1 MSGDGVED
9 AELLVRAQQGEVGAF
24 AALVHRYAPLLQA
37 RTDDRDAVRRAFQR
51 AMRRLDDAEVD
62 DLAGWLLSLLPRAHR
77 SDDAAAPG
85 QAAPPAA
92 GDITDQGATPAA
104 PGQAAPPAAGDTT
117 DQGATPADAT
127 GGGGTTD
134 TPRSRA
140 TAADVPPLPARE
152 IDALWGELAVRW
164 PRGRRPLRLPRW
176 VGQVALVAVLMV
188 LAVLIPIAV
197 LTTAGGPDP
206 EPAPVGEVEGVPVD
220 DDPFDLTFE
229 DGVP

>member
-92 GDITDQGATPAA
+92 GD
-104 PGQAAPPAAGDTT
+104 TT
-117 DQGATPADAT
+117 DQGAIPADAT

-152 IDALWGELAVRW
+152 IDALWAELAVRW

-229 DGVP
+229 DGAP

>member
-9 AELLVRAQQGEVGAF
+9 AELLARAQQGEVGAF

-37 RTDDRDAVRRAFQR
+37 RTEGDQDAVRRAFQR

-77 SDDAAAPG
+77 GGGAAAPD
-85 QAAPPAA
+85 QIE
-92 GDITDQGATPAA
+92 GDATDQGS
-104 PGQAAPPAAGDTT
+104 D
-117 DQGATPADAT
+117 
-127 GGGGTTD
+127 
-134 TPRSRA
+134 

-152 IDALWGELAVRW
+152 IDALWAELAVRW

-176 VGQVALVAVLMV
+176 IGQVALVLMLMV

-197 LTTAGGPDP
+197 LTTAGGEDP
-206 EPAPVGEVEGVPVD
+206 EPATVGEVEGVPVD

-229 DGVP
+229 DGAP